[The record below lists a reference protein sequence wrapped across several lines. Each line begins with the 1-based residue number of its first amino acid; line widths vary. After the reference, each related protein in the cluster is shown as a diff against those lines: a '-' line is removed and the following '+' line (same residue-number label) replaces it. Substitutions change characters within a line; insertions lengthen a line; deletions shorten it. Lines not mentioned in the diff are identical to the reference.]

1 MRREKS
7 NFAVYTLLPKNGSI
21 TGSTNVLDLIKK
33 HKEEE
38 KEEKIRK
45 VWTTLL
51 GFAGL
56 IFVLGIFIYL

>member
-7 NFAVYTLLPKNGSI
+7 NFAIYALLPKSRSI
-21 TGSTNVLDLIKK
+21 SGSTNVLDLIKK
-33 HKEEE
+33 QKEEE

-56 IFVLGIFIYL
+56 MFVLGIFIYL

>member
-7 NFAVYTLLPKNGSI
+7 NFAIYALLPKNRSI
-21 TGSTNVLDLIKK
+21 SGSTNVLDLIKK

-38 KEEKIRK
+38 KEERVRK
-45 VWTTLL
+45 VWTLL